1 MLKFNIVNWIF
12 ICGMI
17 LLIGLEFFSI
27 HSTIAIVIWTML
39 YLAIVTYGSA
49 VLSAEFFVPVTY
61 KGTASSGAI
70 AITFDDGPIPGKT
83 EKILEVLKFYNVQAA
98 FFCIGNQ
105 VARHSTLVKQIHNDG
120 HLLGNHSYWHKS
132 TFDLQ
137 STKKIQDELNATDIV
152 IHDTIGFKPTFFR
165 PPYGVTNPM
174 VARAVINGGY
184 KTIGWSFRS
193 FDTISK
199 DRQALFARV
208 TKSLKSGDIVLFHDY
223 CTITLEI
230 LPDFIAYAHKH
241 GLKIVRLD
249 QLLNEKAYV

>member
-1 MLKFNIVNWIF
+1 MLKFNIVNRIF

-17 LLIGLEFFSI
+17 LLIGLEFFAM
-27 HSTIAIVIWTML
+27 HSNTAYVIWIMI
-39 YLAIVTYGSA
+39 YLAVVTYGTA
-49 VLSAEFFVPVTY
+49 VLSAEFFIPVKY
-61 KGTASSGAI
+61 KGIASSGAI
-70 AITFDDGPIPGKT
+70 AITFDDGPISGKT
-83 EKILEVLKFYNVQAA
+83 EKILEVLKFHNVQAA

-105 VARHSTLVKQIHNDG
+105 VARNSTLAKQIHNDG

-152 IHDTIGFKPTFFR
+152 IQNTIGLKPIFFR

-174 VARAVINGGY
+174 VARAIVKGGY
-184 KTIGWSFRS
+184 KTIGWSIRS
-193 FDTISK
+193 FDTTTK
-199 DRQALFARV
+199 DREALFSRV

-223 CTITLEI
+223 CAITLEI
-230 LPDFIAYAHKH
+230 LPDFITYVHKR
-241 GLKIVRLD
+241 GLKIVRVD

>member
-1 MLKFNIVNWIF
+1 MLKFKIINWIF
-12 ICGMI
+12 VGVMI
-17 LLIGLEFFSI
+17 LLIGLEFVSV
-27 HSTIAIVIWTML
+27 HSLYAYAILVMV
-39 YLAIVTYGSA
+39 YLAMVTYGTV
-49 VLSAEFFVPVTY
+49 VLSAEFFVPVKY
-61 KGTASSGAI
+61 KGLVSSGTI

-83 EKILEVLKFYNVQAA
+83 EKILEVLKFHKVQAA

-105 VARHSTLVKQIHNDG
+105 VANNSTLTKQIHNDG

-137 STKKIQDELNATDIV
+137 STKKIQDELSATDHA
-152 IHDTIGFKPTFFR
+152 IHSAIGLKPTFFR

-174 VARAVINGGY
+174 VASAIVKGNY
-184 KTIGWSFRS
+184 KAIGWSIRS
-193 FDTISK
+193 LDTISK
-199 DRQALFARV
+199 DREALFGRI

-230 LPDFIAYAHKH
+230 LPDFITYVHNH
-241 GLKIVRLD
+241 GLKIVRVD